1 MHGIIINVNNLY
13 HVININLR
21 HIKNV
26 IKLIK
31 IVPPIQL
38 ILVKNFNHVHNINFK
53 KIVNL
58 MMQVLLLKIILLHQL
73 EHVHG
78 MIINVL
84 ILFALI

>member
-13 HVININLR
+13 HVININLK

-26 IKLIK
+26 IKLIR
-31 IVPPIQL
+31 IVQPIQL

-58 MMQVLLLKIILLHQL
+58 MMQELLLKIT
-73 EHVHG
+73 
-78 MIINVL
+78 
-84 ILFALI
+84 